1 MKVSA
6 LIPTYNRRAYVV
18 RALESV
24 LNQSVQP
31 DEVIVVDDGSK
42 DDTVE
47 LVERRFGSAVRIVR
61 QENKGV
67 SGARLRA
74 IKEAR
79 GEWIAFLDSDD
90 AWCPGRQAYL
100 LDMLERVPAE
110 VAWLFG
116 DMQVRTD
123 QGDQQTLFQEH
134 GLTVTGEPQVF
145 EDSFSVQY
153 PFQFPMLQAS
163 LIRRDA
169 LVEGRCFEEGF
180 RSDDDLLTGFQIASK
195 HKFAAVPK
203 VVTVLSRTSDLF
215 ETSVLA
221 NGLKS
226 SDYYKSRMKAFSL
239 AFSTTGKRNP
249 WAIEYEQVV
258 RGLCKFYSGQGKSV
272 RSLAMEQFRFG
283 VSRRSI
289 AFLAAAVLG
298 RPGLRLWESA
308 GAVAGRGAS

>member
-1 MKVSA
+1 MKISA
-6 LIPTYNRRAYVV
+6 LIPTYNRRAYVI
-18 RALESV
+18 RAIESV
-24 LNQSVQP
+24 LSQSVPP

-47 LVERRFGSAVRIVR
+47 QVEARFGSKVRVVR
-61 QENKGV
+61 QENRGV

-90 AWCPGRQAYL
+90 EWSPGRQAYL
-100 LDMLERVPAE
+100 LDTIKKLPPE

-123 QGDQQTLFQEH
+123 EGEQLTLFQEH

-145 EDSFSVQY
+145 DDSFSVQY

-163 LIRRDA
+163 LIRREA
-169 LVEGRCFEEGF
+169 LLEGRCFEDGF
-180 RSDDDLLTGFQIASK
+180 RSDDDLLAGFQIASK

-215 ETSVLA
+215 ATSVLA
-221 NGLKS
+221 NGLKGP
-226 SDYYKSRMKAFSL
+226 DYYRSRMRAFSL
-239 AFSTTGKRNP
+239 AMLTTGKRIP
-249 WAIEYEQVV
+249 WAVEYEQVV
-258 RGLCKFYSGQGKSV
+258 RGLCKFYAAQGKSV
-272 RSLAMEQFRFG
+272 RALALEQFRFA
-283 VSRRSI
+283 VSTRSV
-289 AFLAAAVLG
+289 AFMAAAMLG
-298 RPGLRLWESA
+298 RPGLRMWQSA
-308 GAVAGRGAS
+308 GSVAGRSAN